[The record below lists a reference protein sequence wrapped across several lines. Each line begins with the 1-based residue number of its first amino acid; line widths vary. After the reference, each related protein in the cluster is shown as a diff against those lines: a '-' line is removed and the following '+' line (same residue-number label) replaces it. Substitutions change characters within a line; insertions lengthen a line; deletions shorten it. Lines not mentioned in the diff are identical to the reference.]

1 MVGLYQWLTDCFAH
15 VSGIWGFLHHL
26 SIGVVPIY
34 IAEGLSGDSDSPG
47 GPVAGMA

>member
-1 MVGLYQWLTDCFAH
+1 MVGLYHWLTDCFAH

-26 SIGVVPIY
+26 SITVVPIY
-34 IAEGLSGDSDSPG
+34 IAEGLSEDSDSPG